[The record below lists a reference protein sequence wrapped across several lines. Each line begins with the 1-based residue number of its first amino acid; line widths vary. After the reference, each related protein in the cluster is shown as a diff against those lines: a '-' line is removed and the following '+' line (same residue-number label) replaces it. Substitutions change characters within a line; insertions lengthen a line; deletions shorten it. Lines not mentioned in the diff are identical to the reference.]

1 MKKIF
6 LVIILL
12 IPLMLIAIPVGNA
25 GEPPPPGFMISG
37 PNIFGKLTLE
47 NQRDDAGDELG
58 YITVT
63 FRGFCK
69 VEYVKKKLCYFQL
82 PPGFLFAS
90 ITQDMLLHYIL
101 QYEGPPDCYSE
112 CGSEDIIII
121 KVLNFKKAGDKI
133 TADVVFKFLIPKQ

>member
-69 VEYVKKKLCYFQL
+69 VEYVKKKLCYSVTVFPVFSSNSQTTL
-82 PPGFLFAS
+82 NPTSIQSEYHHILFG
-90 ITQDMLLHYIL
+90 I
-101 QYEGPPDCYSE
+101 
-112 CGSEDIIII
+112 
-121 KVLNFKKAGDKI
+121 
-133 TADVVFKFLIPKQ
+133 